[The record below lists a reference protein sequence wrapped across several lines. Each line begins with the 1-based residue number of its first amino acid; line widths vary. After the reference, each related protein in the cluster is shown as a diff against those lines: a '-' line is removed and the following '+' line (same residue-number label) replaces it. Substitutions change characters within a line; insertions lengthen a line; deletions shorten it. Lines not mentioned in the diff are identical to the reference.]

1 MAYTYVWP
9 ASLPQVPQ
17 KGYSEDI
24 GINIL
29 RTPMDAG
36 PAKLR
41 VRGKKPA
48 ILNLSFI
55 MTSQQI
61 DTLENFIVN
70 TIKGTARFGF
80 LHPRK
85 NIVVETRIVPQ
96 NDGVFFKLQYLA
108 PNYYTVGLTFEILP

>member
-1 MAYTYVWP
+1 MAYTFVWP

-24 GINIL
+24 GINIT

-36 PAKLR
+36 PAKIR

-48 ILNLSFI
+48 TLNLSFI
-55 MTSQQI
+55 MTSSQV
-61 DTLENFIVN
+61 DTLEDFIVN
-70 TIKGTARFGF
+70 TLKGTSRFGF
-80 LHPRK
+80 THPRK
-85 NIVVETRIVPQ
+85 NVVVETRVIPQ

-108 PNYYTVGLTFEILP
+108 PEYYSVGLVFEVLP